1 MKQVFQASSDLFGGY
16 QTIVDV
22 RSTHT
27 IQDVTNLFIQSLRK
41 ILEYHKFDSL
51 LNKLSVTQFHIHDV
65 TIEDICNGR
74 CECVYVCDHCYQMT

>member
-27 IQDVTNLFIQSLRK
+27 IQDVINLFIQSLQK
-41 ILEYHKFDSL
+41 TLEYHNFDSL
-51 LNKLSVTQFHIHDV
+51 LNKLSVANFHIHDA
-65 TIEDICNGR
+65 TIEQIYNGQLD
-74 CECVYVCDHCYQMT
+74 CVYVCDHCYQST